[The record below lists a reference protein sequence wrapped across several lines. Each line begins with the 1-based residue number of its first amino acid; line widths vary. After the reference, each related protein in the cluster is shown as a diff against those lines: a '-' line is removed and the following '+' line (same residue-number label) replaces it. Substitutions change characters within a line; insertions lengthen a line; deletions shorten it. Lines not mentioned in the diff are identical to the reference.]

1 MSERLSRA
9 EERFNAYSCK
19 VDLKSYECGFNPLF
33 LFSRELTKSNPR
45 NQRIMARTRK
55 SKEDILDRLENRIA
69 KSTSVVFANVKGLKV
84 KQIETLRSNL
94 RKEDMEC
101 VVVKKTLLSRA
112 FSDAGISSFDFKGLE
127 GEVATVFS
135 FADQVAP
142 ARVLTAMAK
151 QYEPLGI
158 LAGLLRDASTGDQV
172 LTSVQIRALALLPS
186 RDELRARVVGTL
198 AAPMQGFVGVL
209 NGSLRSLVQVLNA
222 YAESK

>member
-1 MSERLSRA
+1 
-9 EERFNAYSCK
+9 
-19 VDLKSYECGFNPLF
+19 
-33 LFSRELTKSNPR
+33 
-45 NQRIMARTRK
+45 MARTRK
-55 SKEDILDRLENRIA
+55 SKEDILDRLEDRIA

-101 VVVKKTLLSRA
+101 VVVKKTLLARA

-158 LAGLLRDASTGDQV
+158 LAGLLRDASTGDHV
-172 LTSVQIRALALLPS
+172 LSSVQIRALALLPS
-186 RDELRARVVGTL
+186 RDELRAKVVGTL
-198 AAPMQGFVGVL
+198 AAPMQGLVGVL
-209 NGSLRSLVQVLNA
+209 NGSLRSLVQVLHA
-222 YAESK
+222 YSESKS